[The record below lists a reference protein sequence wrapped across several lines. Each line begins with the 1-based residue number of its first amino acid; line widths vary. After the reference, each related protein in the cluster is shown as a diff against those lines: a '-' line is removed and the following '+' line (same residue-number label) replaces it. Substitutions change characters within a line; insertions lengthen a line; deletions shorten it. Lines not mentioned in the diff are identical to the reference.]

1 VAYTTHAKVGEE
13 FKNLTFSSTT
23 FPTDTVVTRMITE
36 ADSYIDGVLSRKYET
51 AITGVV
57 SLLIVQQIS
66 TWIVAGR
73 VQRLQQV
80 KTLEPVRQQNPL
92 SDLYQA
98 AMDLLSDI
106 MANKI
111 TLPDATLVSG
121 GLVWQSESTEDPDG
135 TLVGEFEFQKGTDDW

>member
-1 VAYTTHAKVGEE
+1 
-13 FKNLTFSSTT
+13 
-23 FPTDTVVTRMITE
+23 MITE